1 MYCYDIPPFNLKDEK
16 ITSGL
21 VSTVA
26 LYEGILIVKES
37 IDLCEVVSK
46 YSQCPLQPGQTVVL
60 QSEMTPVPNYILSV
74 SISLKP
80 L

>member
-1 MYCYDIPPFNLKDEK
+1 M
-16 ITSGL
+16 
-21 VSTVA
+21 A
-26 LYEGILIVKES
+26 LYEGILIAKES
-37 IDLCEVVSK
+37 IDICEVVSK
-46 YSQCPLQPGQTVVL
+46 YSKCPLQPGQTVVL